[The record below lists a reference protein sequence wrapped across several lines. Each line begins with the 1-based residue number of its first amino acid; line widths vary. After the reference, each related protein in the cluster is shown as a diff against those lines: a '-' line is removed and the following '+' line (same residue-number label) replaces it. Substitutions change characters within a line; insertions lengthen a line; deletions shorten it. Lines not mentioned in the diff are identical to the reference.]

1 MRAISH
7 RGGIR
12 MMRTRKV
19 AVAHLAQEL
28 EVSEPPGRR
37 GAAPTNTGVELATAK
52 TDQPCARS
60 GCRWKLNAL
69 TVSEGD
75 EFCSS
80 LCARIHFD
88 VPSLV
93 NYEVELER
101 LKLKERK
108 VVKESQTKEIP
119 GKTYA
124 REPKPYENIGARA

>member
-1 MRAISH
+1 MV
-7 RGGIR
+7 
-12 MMRTRKV
+12 RTRKV
-19 AVAHLAQEL
+19 AVAHFAQEAD
-28 EVSEPPGRR
+28 VSEPPGKR
-37 GAAPTNTGVELATAK
+37 GAAPTNTRVELATAK

-101 LKLKERK
+101 LQLKERK
-108 VVKESQTKEIP
+108 VVKESQP
-119 GKTYA
+119 RRFQG
-124 REPKPYENIGARA
+124 RAMLESR